1 MMNNLLVTGGNGL
14 VGKNIDVGN
23 KPPSHELNLLDY
35 TALKYYVQKHD
46 IKEIIHC
53 AAKVGGVKANKDFIF
68 DFFSENLSM
77 NANILRV
84 CKECNIQKASFILS
98 TCIFSENAEYPLTE
112 NQINLGE
119 PHNTN
124 YGYAY
129 AKRMLYVGSKAL
141 KEQYNINTVCLIPT
155 NLYGENDYYNVDNGH
170 VIPSLIHRMYIA
182 KINDEP
188 MVIWGSGSAERE
200 FLYAK
205 DFSEIILNVHNNI
218 QKFPQSM
225 IVSNS
230 IQITIKELVFLLAR
244 LMDYN
249 GEIIFD
255 KSKPEGIIRKP
266 TNNTLFVEKFG
277 EYKFT
282 SLEQGLKNT
291 INYFINN
298 YDKLRK

>member
-14 VGKNIDVGN
+14 VGVNLNATN

-46 IKEIIHC
+46 IKQIIHC
-53 AAKVGGVKANKDFIF
+53 AAKVGGVKANKNFIF

-98 TCIFSENAEYPLTE
+98 TCVFPENANYPLTE
-112 NQINLGE
+112 DQINFGE
-119 PHNTN
+119 PHSTN

-141 KEQYNINTVCLIPT
+141 KEQYNIDTVCLIPT

-170 VIPSLIHRMYIA
+170 VIPSLIHRMYVA
-182 KINDEP
+182 KMNNEP
-188 MVIWGSGSAERE
+188 MVIWGSGNAERE

-218 QKFPQSM
+218 EKFPQSM

-230 IQITIKELVFLLAR
+230 IQVTIRELVFLIAK
-244 LMDYN
+244 LMEYN

-291 INYFINN
+291 INYFTNN